1 MEMERQGYR
10 ESVSD
15 AMTDY
20 PGTTLFNMHKHTKT
34 IQSDKRDN

>member
-15 AMTDY
+15 AMTHY
-20 PGTTLFNMHKHTKT
+20 AGTTLFNMHKHTKT